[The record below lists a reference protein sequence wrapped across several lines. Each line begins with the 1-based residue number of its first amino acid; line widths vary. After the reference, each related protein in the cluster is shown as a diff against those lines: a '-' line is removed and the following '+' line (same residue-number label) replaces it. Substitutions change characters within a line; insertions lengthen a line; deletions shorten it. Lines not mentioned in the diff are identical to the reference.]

1 MNYRLFIVAIVLVPL
16 SCDHFKTKK
25 AVPSVKVDAIKD
37 KANVRSK
44 RQADSLLFIEDS
56 VLLEKSLADALNM
69 ARQKG
74 DKPCF
79 TDSSAAMTPDSQHTV
94 GTTVNQGYYF
104 SKILP
109 HLIIRRK
116 GPVETNIDVFVKTKA
131 QYEKV
136 VSYQQATMA
145 YINDTIFDING
156 DGRKDFVVNW
166 YGTNGCCLKAFSDVF
181 LLRANK
187 KSFSEDFEFTNPTFS
202 PKEGIVRGVCYG
214 HPGETEMYTYKW
226 RGERLD
232 TLEYIYYEKDKE
244 DKKTGRFVISNR
256 LPHSYHFKVLKI
268 VKRMPAGYKGIEGY
282 DWFTGKF

>member
-1 MNYRLFIVAIVLVPL
+1 MDHRLFILALVLVPL
-16 SCDHFKTKK
+16 SCNHMKAKKT
-25 AVPSVKVDAIKD
+25 VSSVKVDSLKD
-37 KANVRSK
+37 KANVRSE
-44 RQADSLLFIEDS
+44 RRRDSLLSIEDS
-56 VLLEKSLADALNM
+56 VLLEKSLAHALNI

-74 DKPCF
+74 DKPCY
-79 TDSSAAMTPDSQHTV
+79 TDSGADMTPDSQYTV
-94 GTTVNQGYYF
+94 VTTVNQDYYF
-104 SKILP
+104 SKMLP
-109 HLIIRRK
+109 HLIVRRK
-116 GPVETNIDVFVKTKA
+116 GPGETNIDLFVRTKA

-136 VSYQQATMA
+136 VSYQQATLA

-166 YGTNGCCLKAFSDVF
+166 YGTTGCCLKAFSDVF
-181 LLRANK
+181 LLKADK

-226 RGERLD
+226 RGDRLD

-256 LPHSYHFKVLKI
+256 LPYSYRFKVLKI
-268 VKRMPAGYKGIEGY
+268 VKTMPAGYKGIEGY